1 MERKFIP
8 IIGTI
13 SSGKSTFLDSF
24 LGIEL
29 LQTGILTTT
38 KFVCIIK
45 YSKKTSFYHV
55 IPKRENYI
63 VFSKQGE
70 EITDEKEIKIK
81 IEKINEDLDKKK
93 ATTKDD
99 LFYMLE
105 TPIKNIKNI
114 ELLDNC
120 YFMDIPGL
128 NEHGA
133 SYIDIIFSLFNLNDI
148 LFQIIIFD
156 ATKIGQQNNI
166 FKDLENKNCL
176 KKEGNLYI
184 LNKIDRYTKGGNP
197 IEDFQLA
204 FYEDFEDDKKS
215 GDIKI
220 NINFS
225 SNTFIPLISLLYQAE
240 TKYEDDFYS
249 MLLVELFQYLD
260 NNLGTESFFEFIEK
274 RLEAIIKKNN
284 IDINKIED
292 EIENIDKQELK
303 IIKDSSN
310 KINSEELKASLVTNK
325 PIDLEFK
332 KKDIKEILKKYY
344 VIHKYKMNKNY
355 CFSEAYYNLEDFIGS
370 IKYDSYNLP
379 SPPPI
384 KPKVNDNKH
393 SIELLQEL
401 KSFINEKLKGRYSKL
416 SSSLTA
422 INESLI
428 GTKIRI
434 SFIGNIS
441 AGKST
446 IINSIVGQEILPSKD
461 GECTY
466 RAVII
471 KHRNIKNFKL
481 YKAKLEIVGKETSS
495 EYYNFKEEDYPY
507 CEGIE
512 QIRSFL
518 NNKNNDKKID
528 NNDAYIVIHGRLKIF
543 DFIKLDNKYLNKVE
557 FVDLP
562 GLNKKTN
569 TFITKNGNE
578 LSFYDKVLLFTNSII
593 FVCEPD
599 SNDDDTNVVDMQTEY
614 NRNKGKLDIK
624 LQTKAIDTCI
634 FVINKSDLLSND
646 KQKEKLKGKLKQY
659 IKEVEPNIPSQWDN
673 IEFFSGKCFNEFL
686 IYYRRYVEFIDYN
699 PILLLNLLYK
709 EWSKKIFYLK
719 NFKSYIISNIENINK
734 RLKLDDEDG
743 DDDDEDDEE
752 NIKVPKEF
760 YNKIKNAFNEL
771 YKNKERGINSKEEE
785 AVIINLYKLYTQL
798 KSKDFKNT
806 NYSILFF
813 HKIKDVI
820 LKSAAIQKDLI
831 NIKINKFFLDADKI
845 FNKDIEK
852 GKEDEKN
859 RKKSQIMEQYN
870 LFKNKIIPETKDYL
884 ITKENSIRNIIKD
897 YKNKC
902 LDLIEDEKKN
912 ANQRLKDS
920 DGDFGKA
927 SKKLE
932 EKIKNLFE
940 EMKNK
945 QGIETNN
952 ILKEIIEKCQKSID
966 SHYKNSLTSSEIEV
980 QKAQAMDMTVTL
992 ISASLSG
999 VASGVGLVFLGGTV
1013 VSAVAAGTMAITTT
1027 TAIVSS
1033 FFGPIGI
1040 AAGLGIGGLVAG
1052 FGYIYRWWTKDS
1064 KYIEALDKTK
1074 SNLNTKFDDYESN
1087 FGKNFYSFRNS
1098 LIEELNI
1105 KNEILYKNKDD
1116 IKISEAEWN
1125 KIIADYIS
1133 KKEAIKR
1140 KLEQQVDFC

>member
-24 LGIEL
+24 LGIEV

-45 YSKKTSFYHV
+45 YSTKTSFYHV
-55 IPKRENYI
+55 IPKRENFI

-70 EITDEKEIKIK
+70 EISDENEIKKK
-81 IEKINEDLDKKK
+81 IEQINEDLDKKK

-114 ELLDNC
+114 ELLENC

-156 ATKIGQQNNI
+156 ATKIGQQNDI
-166 FKDLENKNCL
+166 FKNLEKRNCL

-204 FYEDFEDDKKS
+204 FYEDFEDEKKT

-225 SNTFIPLISLLYQAE
+225 SNTFVPLISLLYQAE

-260 NNLGTESFFEFIEK
+260 NNLGTESFLDFIEK
-274 RLEAIIKKNN
+274 RLDVIIKKNN
-284 IDINKIED
+284 IDNNKIED
-292 EIENIDKQELK
+292 EMENINKEELK
-303 IIKDSSN
+303 IIKESSN
-310 KINSEELKASLVTNK
+310 KINSEELKATLVTNK

-332 KKDIKEILKKYY
+332 KKEVKEILKKYY
-344 VIHKYKMNKNY
+344 VIHKNKMNKNY
-355 CFSEAYYNLEDFIGS
+355 CFSEAYYDLEDFIGR

-384 KPKVNDNKH
+384 KPEVNDNKN
-393 SIELLQEL
+393 SIQLLQEL
-401 KSFINEKLKGRYSKL
+401 KSFINEKLKGQYSKL

-428 GTKIRI
+428 GAKIRI

-471 KHRNIKNFKL
+471 KHRNINNFKL
-481 YKAKLEIVGKETSS
+481 YKAKLEIIGKETSS

-507 CEGIE
+507 CEGID
-512 QIRSFL
+512 QIKSYL

-528 NNDAYIVIHGRLKIF
+528 NNDAFIVIHGRLKIF
-543 DFIKLDNKYLNKVE
+543 DFIKLDKKYLNKVE

-569 TFITKNGNE
+569 TFIQKNGNE
-578 LSFYDKVLLFTNSII
+578 LSFYDKVIQFTNSII

-599 SNDDDTNVVDMQTEY
+599 SNDDETNVVDMQTEY
-614 NRNKGKLDIK
+614 NRNKLKLDNK
-624 LQTKAIDTCI
+624 LQNKAIDTCI
-634 FVINKSDLLSND
+634 FVINKSDLLSSD

-686 IYYRRYVEFIDYN
+686 IYYKRYVEYIDTK
-699 PILLLNLLYK
+699 PILLLKLLYK

-734 RLKLDDEDG
+734 RLKLDDEDE
-743 DDDDEDDEE
+743 DDDDDDEE
-752 NIKVPKEF
+752 NIKVPTEF

-785 AVIINLYKLYTQL
+785 TVIINLYKLYTQL

-806 NYSILFF
+806 NYSKLFF

-820 LKSAAIQKDLI
+820 LKSAVIQKDLI
-831 NIKINKFFLDADKI
+831 NIKINNFFLDADKI
-845 FNKDIEK
+845 FIKDIEK
-852 GKEDEKN
+852 GKKDEKE

-870 LFKNKIIPETKDYL
+870 LFKNKIIPEAKEYL
-884 ITKENSIRNIIKD
+884 ISKENAIRNIIKD

-902 LDLIEDEKKN
+902 SDLIEDEKKN
-912 ANQRLKDS
+912 ANKRLKES
-920 DGDFGKA
+920 DGDLDKA

-932 EKIKNLFE
+932 EKIKKLFE

-945 QGIETNN
+945 QEIETNN
-952 ILKEIIEKCQKSID
+952 ILKEIIEKCRKSID
-966 SHYKNSLTSSEIEV
+966 SHYQNSINNTEIEV

-999 VASGVGLVFLGGTV
+999 VASGIGLVF
-1013 VSAVAAGTMAITTT
+1013 
-1027 TAIVSS
+1027 
-1033 FFGPIGI
+1033 
-1040 AAGLGIGGLVAG
+1040 
-1052 FGYIYRWWTKDS
+1052 
-1064 KYIEALDKTK
+1064 
-1074 SNLNTKFDDYESN
+1074 
-1087 FGKNFYSFRNS
+1087 
-1098 LIEELNI
+1098 
-1105 KNEILYKNKDD
+1105 
-1116 IKISEAEWN
+1116 
-1125 KIIADYIS
+1125 
-1133 KKEAIKR
+1133 
-1140 KLEQQVDFC
+1140 

>member
-24 LGIEL
+24 LGIEV

-45 YSKKTSFYHV
+45 YSTKTSFYHV
-55 IPKRENYI
+55 IPKRENFI

-70 EITDEKEIKIK
+70 EISDENEIKKK
-81 IEKINEDLDKKK
+81 IEQINEDLDKKK

-114 ELLDNC
+114 ELLENC

-156 ATKIGQQNNI
+156 ATKIGQQNDI
-166 FKDLENKNCL
+166 FKNLEKRNCL

-204 FYEDFEDDKKS
+204 FYEDFEDEKKT

-225 SNTFIPLISLLYQAE
+225 SNTFVPLISLLYQAE

-260 NNLGTESFFEFIEK
+260 NNLGTESFLDFIEK
-274 RLEAIIKKNN
+274 RLDVIIKKNN
-284 IDINKIED
+284 IDNNKIED
-292 EIENIDKQELK
+292 EMENINKEELK
-303 IIKDSSN
+303 IIKESSN
-310 KINSEELKASLVTNK
+310 KINSEELKATLVTNK

-332 KKDIKEILKKYY
+332 KKEVKEILKKYY
-344 VIHKYKMNKNY
+344 VIHKNKMNKNY
-355 CFSEAYYNLEDFIGS
+355 CFSEAYYDLEDFIGR

-384 KPKVNDNKH
+384 KPEVNDNKN
-393 SIELLQEL
+393 SIQLLQEL
-401 KSFINEKLKGRYSKL
+401 KSFINEKLKGQYSKL

-428 GTKIRI
+428 GAKIRI

-471 KHRNIKNFKL
+471 KHRNINNFKL
-481 YKAKLEIVGKETSS
+481 YKAKLEIIGKETSS

-507 CEGIE
+507 CEGID
-512 QIRSFL
+512 QIKSYL

-528 NNDAYIVIHGRLKIF
+528 NNDAFIVIHGRLKIF
-543 DFIKLDNKYLNKVE
+543 DFIKLDKKYLNKVE

-569 TFITKNGNE
+569 TFIQKNGNE
-578 LSFYDKVLLFTNSII
+578 LSFYDKVIQFTNSII

-599 SNDDDTNVVDMQTEY
+599 SNDDETNVVDMQTEY
-614 NRNKGKLDIK
+614 NRNKIKLDNK
-624 LQTKAIDTCI
+624 LKNKAIDTCI
-634 FVINKSDLLSND
+634 FVINKSDLLSSD

-686 IYYRRYVEFIDYN
+686 IYYKRYVEYIDTK
-699 PILLLNLLYK
+699 PILLLKLLYK

-734 RLKLDDEDG
+734 RLKLDDEDE
-743 DDDDEDDEE
+743 DDDDDDEE
-752 NIKVPKEF
+752 NIKVPTEF

-785 AVIINLYKLYTQL
+785 TVIINLYKLYTQL

-806 NYSILFF
+806 NYSKLFF

-820 LKSAAIQKDLI
+820 LKSAVIQKDLI
-831 NIKINKFFLDADKI
+831 NIKINNFFLDADKI
-845 FNKDIEK
+845 FIKDIEK
-852 GKEDEKN
+852 GKKDEKE

-870 LFKNKIIPETKDYL
+870 LFKNKIIPEAKEYL
-884 ITKENSIRNIIKD
+884 ISKENAIRNIIKD

-902 LDLIEDEKKN
+902 SDLIEDEKKN
-912 ANQRLKDS
+912 ANKRLKES
-920 DGDFGKA
+920 DGDLDKA

-932 EKIKNLFE
+932 EKIKKLFE

-945 QGIETNN
+945 QEIETNN
-952 ILKEIIEKCQKSID
+952 ILKEIIEKCRKSID
-966 SHYKNSLTSSEIEV
+966 SHYQNSINNTEIEV

-999 VASGVGLVFLGGTV
+999 VASGIGLVFLGSTV

-1052 FGYIYRWWTKDS
+1052 FGYLYRWFTQDS

-1074 SNLNTKFDDYESN
+1074 SNLNNKFDDYESA

-1105 KNEILYKNKDD
+1105 KNEILFQNIDS
-1116 IKISEAEWN
+1116 IKISESEWN
-1125 KIIADYIS
+1125 KIIDDYHS
-1133 KKEAIKR
+1133 QKEAIKR
-1140 KLEQQVDFC
+1140 KIQQQVDFC

>member
-45 YSKKTSFYHV
+45 YSTKTSFYHV
-55 IPKRENYI
+55 IPRREKYI

-70 EITDEKEIKIK
+70 EISDENEIKIK

-93 ATTKDD
+93 ATTKND

-114 ELLDNC
+114 DLLENC

-166 FKDLENKNCL
+166 FKNLENKNCL

-204 FYEDFEDDKKS
+204 FYEEFEDDKKS

-220 NINFS
+220 NINFA

-240 TKYEDDFYS
+240 TKYEDDYYS

-260 NNLGTESFFEFIEK
+260 NNLGTESFFDYIEK

-292 EIENIDKQELK
+292 EMENINKEDLQ
-303 IIKDSSN
+303 IIKSSSN
-310 KINSEELKASLVTNK
+310 KINSEELKAILVTNK
-325 PIDLEFK
+325 PIDLEYK
-332 KKDIKEILKKYY
+332 KKEVKEILKKYY
-344 VIHKYKMNKNY
+344 VIHKNKMNKNY
-355 CFSEAYYNLEDFIGS
+355 CFSEAYYELEDFIES

-384 KPKVNDNKH
+384 KPETNDKRH

-401 KSFINEKLKGRYSKL
+401 NGFINEKLRGKYNEV

-446 IINSIVGQEILPSKD
+446 IINSIVGHEILPSKD

-471 KHRNIKNFKL
+471 KHRNINKFKL
-481 YKAKLEIVGKETSS
+481 YKAKLDIIGKETSS

-512 QIRSFL
+512 QIKSFL

-528 NNDAYIVIHGRLKIF
+528 NNDAFIVIHGRLKIF
-543 DFIKLDNKYLNKVE
+543 DFIQLDKKYLDKVE

-562 GLNKKTN
+562 GLNKKSN
-569 TFITKNGNE
+569 TFIKKNGNE

-599 SNDDDTNVVDMQTEY
+599 SNDDETNVEDMQTEY
-614 NRNKGKLDIK
+614 KRNKEKLDIK
-624 LQTKAIDTCI
+624 LQKKAIDTCI
-634 FVINKSDLLSND
+634 FVINKSDLLAND

-659 IKEVEPNIPSQWDN
+659 IKDVETNIPSQWDN

-686 IYYRRYVEFIDYN
+686 IYYMRYVEFIDTN

-719 NFKSYIISNIENINK
+719 NFKSFIISTIENINK
-734 RLKLDDEDG
+734 RLKLDDEDEDD
-743 DDDDEDDEE
+743 DDDDEEK
-752 NIKVPKEF
+752 IKVPKEF

-771 YKNKERGINSKEEE
+771 YKNKDRGINSKEEE
-785 AVIINLYKLYTQL
+785 TVIIYLYKLYTQL
-798 KSKDFKNT
+798 KSRDFKNT
-806 NYSILFF
+806 NYSKLFF
-813 HKIKDVI
+813 NKIKDVI
-820 LKSAAIQKDLI
+820 LKSAAIQKELI

-845 FNKDIEK
+845 FKKRIEE
-852 GKEDEKN
+852 GKNDEKK
-859 RKKSQIMEQYN
+859 RKKDQIMEQYN
-870 LFKNKIIPETKDYL
+870 LFKNKIIPEAKEYL
-884 ITKENSIRNIIKD
+884 IAKENTIRNIIKE
-897 YKNKC
+897 YKKKC
-902 LDLIEDEKKN
+902 LDLVEDEIKN
-912 ANQRLKDS
+912 ANKRLSDS
-920 DGDFGKA
+920 DNDFEKA

-932 EKIKNLFE
+932 EQIKNLFKEMQKKQE
-940 EMKNK
+940 E
-945 QGIETNN
+945 ETNN
-952 ILKEIIEKCQKSID
+952 ILKEIIEKCKKSID
-966 SHYKNSLTSSEIEV
+966 SHYKNSITSSEIEV

-999 VASGVGLVFLGGTV
+999 VASGIGLVFLGGTV

-1040 AAGLGIGGLVAG
+1040 AAGVGIGGLIAG
-1052 FGYIYRWWTKDS
+1052 FGYLYRWYTMDS
-1064 KYIEALDKTK
+1064 KYKEALEKTK
-1074 SNLNTKFDDYESN
+1074 SNLNTKFDDYESV

-1105 KNEILYKNKDD
+1105 KNEILYKNIDD
-1116 IKISEAEWN
+1116 IKISEPEWN
-1125 KIIADYIS
+1125 KIITDYNS

-1140 KLEQQVDFC
+1140 KIQQQIDFC